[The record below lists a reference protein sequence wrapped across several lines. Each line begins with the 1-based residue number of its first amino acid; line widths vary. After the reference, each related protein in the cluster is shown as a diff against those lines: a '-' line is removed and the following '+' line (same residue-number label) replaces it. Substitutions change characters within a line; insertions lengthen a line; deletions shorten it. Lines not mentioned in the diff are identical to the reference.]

1 MSITNY
7 PSSIVIMVSKQN
19 KQTLLANVMHAPVG
33 ILSGLPAVRVIPFIS
48 LWRLFLSALGRKQA
62 YRFLFVL
69 LPLITSCRQDLC
81 YIHDEHSLSV
91 KIDALTTWE
100 LEWERPYDC
109 NWIEDWEEH
118 WPKTYDEMRPEVP
131 EGVRVVAYDNDG
143 TTPIGETNLAP
154 DGGRILSLP
163 EGTHDLLFY
172 NNDTEYIVF
181 AGTDMISFASATTR
195 TLTRGGFE
203 PLHEGERTVNQPDML
218 FGHYVGHYEAEKTL
232 DPSLLDIEM
241 RPLVYTYVV
250 CYEFTRGLEHV
261 ALARGALAGMAES
274 VYLTD
279 GHTGDETVTVL
290 FDCKLTSLGAEA
302 EITSF
307 GVPNYP
313 GHHYTRADGT
323 PARYSLNLEV
333 RLNNGKY
340 KTFNFDI
347 TDQVEQQ
354 PRGGIIYV
362 EGLEVEDDEASG
374 GDSGFVPD
382 VEGWGDYH
390 DIEMP
395 LS

>member
-1 MSITNY
+1 
-7 PSSIVIMVSKQN
+7 
-19 KQTLLANVMHAPVG
+19 
-33 ILSGLPAVRVIPFIS
+33 
-48 LWRLFLSALGRKQA
+48 
-62 YRFLFVL
+62 
-69 LPLITSCRQDLC
+69 
-81 YIHDEHSLSV
+81 
-91 KIDALTTWE
+91 
-100 LEWERPYDC
+100 
-109 NWIEDWEEH
+109 
-118 WPKTYDEMRPEVP
+118 
-131 EGVRVVAYDNDG
+131 
-143 TTPIGETNLAP
+143 
-154 DGGRILSLP
+154 
-163 EGTHDLLFY
+163 
-172 NNDTEYIVF
+172 
-181 AGTDMISFASATTR
+181 MISFASATTR

-241 RPLVYTYVV
+241 RPLVYTYIV

-374 GDSGFVPD
+374 GRLRLCIRRRGLGRLPRHRNAAV
-382 VEGWGDYH
+382 VKQKKNKTNNKCL
-390 DIEMP
+390 IIKQK
-395 LS
+395 LRV